1 MARRALGRGLS
12 ALIPDVV
19 EGSGGR
25 QEVVELPL
33 TEIEPNPYQPR
44 MNFDEVSIGELKRSI
59 LEKGVIQPIVVRR
72 IEGGYQIVTGERR
85 WRAVREAG
93 LPTIPSII
101 REVSSTEEMIELALV
116 ENIQREDL
124 NPIDEATAYRMLMEE
139 CRLTQEEVARKVG
152 KDRSTIANLLRLL
165 KLPDEVQERILDG
178 ELSMGHARA
187 LLSLEEQADQVHLC
201 REIIKHTWTVRKV
214 EETVKARQRGIPHKE
229 QENPSKSEW
238 DPLVRSIE
246 EELQRRFGTAVHIVK
261 GRRKGRIEI
270 EFYSDRDLERVLNL
284 LTGEE
289 L

>member
-1 MARRALGRGLS
+1 
-12 ALIPDVV
+12 
-19 EGSGGR
+19 
-25 QEVVELPL
+25 
-33 TEIEPNPYQPR
+33 

-72 IEGGYQIVTGERR
+72 IDGGYQIITGERR

-93 LPTIPSII
+93 LPTIPAII

-124 NPIDEATAYRMLMEE
+124 NPIDEANAYRMLMEE
-139 CRLTQEEVARKVG
+139 CNLTQEEVARKVG

-165 KLPDEVQERILDG
+165 RLPDEVQERILDG

-187 LLSLEEQADQVHLC
+187 LLGLEDQTEQIHLC
-201 REIIKHTWTVRKV
+201 REIIKHSWTVRKT
-214 EETVKARQRGIPHKE
+214 EETVKARQRGTPLEKRE
-229 QENPSKSEW
+229 APSKSER

-261 GRRKGRIEI
+261 GSKKGRIEI
-270 EFYSDRDLERVLNL
+270 EFYSDRDLERL
-284 LTGEE
+284 LDLLRGDE

>member
-116 ENIQREDL
+116 ENTQREDL

-201 REIIKHTWTVRKV
+201 REIIKHNWTVRKV
-214 EETVKARQRGIPHKE
+214 EETVKARQRGIPNKE

-246 EELQRRFGTAVHIVK
+246 EELQRRFGTAVHIVQ

-270 EFYSDRDLERVLNL
+270 EFYSDRDLERVLDL